1 MTPATAIQTLLASG
15 WTEAKIATEVGAT
28 QPTINR
34 IKRGAKPS
42 YDVGV
47 AIVALAEA
55 SPAAQ
60 EAA

>member
-15 WTEAKIATEVGAT
+15 WTEAKIAAEVGTT

-34 IKRGAKPS
+34 IKRDAKPS
-42 YDVGV
+42 WDVGV
-47 AIVALAEA
+47 AVIALAEA
-55 SPAAQ
+55 TTASQ